1 MKLFILRLL
10 VAADLASACQVN
22 KDLFSLEADDQ
33 DCLWRRLFLAVYTNH
48 PAAKRGLCEGGPN
61 MPTSWKVIYLGIPK
75 LRWRAPCS

>member
-1 MKLFILRLL
+1 MI
-10 VAADLASACQVN
+10 AATSRPRVGSTRT
-22 KDLFSLEADDQ
+22 FFPSEADDQ